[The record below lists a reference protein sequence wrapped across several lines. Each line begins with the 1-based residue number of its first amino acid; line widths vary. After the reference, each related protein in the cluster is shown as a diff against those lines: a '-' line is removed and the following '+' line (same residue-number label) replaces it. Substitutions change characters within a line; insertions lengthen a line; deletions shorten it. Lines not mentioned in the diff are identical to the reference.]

1 MHGAFFEASVWP
13 WHVKILNVLGLSV
26 AGGITCKPYL
36 HCSTRKND
44 YGLKLYKVPKSQES
58 LKETKQQVLAVFFL
72 MAVWQTWSEHYRCGE
87 PFCCTGMVWKGNVGF
102 CQYMCVCVSG
112 VEAFEVLTS
121 SQLVM
126 FFERVI
132 CQRCVAI
139 LHIYICLYRYVL
151 EKSLNLDIGEVIGDM
166 IKILWLIPGKSEL

>member
-1 MHGAFFEASVWP
+1 MEGQCWLLPVH
-13 WHVKILNVLGLSV
+13 
-26 AGGITCKPYL
+26 
-36 HCSTRKND
+36 
-44 YGLKLYKVPKSQES
+44 
-58 LKETKQQVLAVFFL
+58 
-72 MAVWQTWSEHYRCGE
+72 
-87 PFCCTGMVWKGNVGF
+87 
-102 CQYMCVCVSG
+102 VCVSG

>member
-58 LKETKQQVLAVFFL
+58 LKETKQQVLAVFFDGCL
-72 MAVWQTWSEHYRCGE
+72 AELVRTLQVWGTLLLHRNGVEGQCWLLPVH
-87 PFCCTGMVWKGNVGF
+87 
-102 CQYMCVCVSG
+102 VCVSG

-139 LHIYICLYRYVL
+139 LHIYIYVC
-151 EKSLNLDIGEVIGDM
+151 IGM
-166 IKILWLIPGKSEL
+166 YWRKA

>member
-58 LKETKQQVLAVFFL
+58 LKETKQQVLAFFFWWL
-72 MAVWQTWSEHYRCGE
+72 SGRLGQNTTGVGNPSVAQEWCGRAMLA
-87 PFCCTGMVWKGNVGF
+87 FAST
-102 CQYMCVCVSG
+102 CVCVWGWSIWSFDKFSAG
-112 VEAFEVLTS
+112 DVLWTGYLPAMCS
-121 SQLVM
+121 Y
-126 FFERVI
+126 F
-132 CQRCVAI
+132 AY
-139 LHIYICLYRYVL
+139 IYIHVCIGMYWRKAWTSIL
-151 EKSLNLDIGEVIGDM
+151 EKS
-166 IKILWLIPGKSEL
+166 

>member
-58 LKETKQQVLAVFFL
+58 LKETKQPVLAVFFL

-102 CQYMCVCVSG
+102 CQYMCVCLG
-112 VEAFEVLTS
+112 LKHLKF
-121 SQLVM
+121 
-126 FFERVI
+126 
-132 CQRCVAI
+132 
-139 LHIYICLYRYVL
+139 
-151 EKSLNLDIGEVIGDM
+151 
-166 IKILWLIPGKSEL
+166 